1 MKCKKAAVKERG
13 GNADGV
19 SVALAGNPNVGKS
32 TLFNSLTGMH
42 RHTGNWAGKTVS
54 IDSADIRTSL
64 KRYSLV
70 DIPGTYSL
78 LSHSDEEEIARNY
91 ICFGGADI
99 TAVVCDATAL
109 EHSLALVLQICEV
122 TERVIVCV
130 NLVDEAERCGIRI
143 DTDALSELL
152 GVPVVSTVARKRKT
166 LKKFT
171 DALDAFDFEKSPSA
185 VCGVEYPEPVLH
197 AARSVERALDGYRTY
212 GVSRFWLA
220 MRLIEADED
229 MSAEIEE
236 KLKINTHEGEIYSAV
251 CSAREYLFSHGVDS
265 DAFRDVTVGA
275 VTDRA
280 HAIAE
285 AVTEKSCEEP
295 RAKSRRADKILTG
308 RLTAFPIMLLFL
320 GAVLWITLS
329 LANYPSAAL
338 SQAFMYI
345 EEKLLV
351 LFGLCHAPK
360 LLTGAAVYG
369 VYRTTTTVIA
379 VMLPPMVI
387 FFPLFTLLEDSGYLP
402 RVAYNLDR
410 PFSACGACGK
420 QALTMCMGLG
430 CNAVGITG
438 ARIIDSKR
446 ERLLAVLTNSFMPCN
461 GRLPMLMSVVGATF
475 ILFSGSSPSLLV
487 AAVLILLIVL
497 SVCATFLFTFILS
510 RTVLRGERSSFTI
523 ELPPYR
529 RPEFLKVTLNALT
542 TRVAAVLWRAI
553 AVAAPMGLV
562 IFLLS
567 NITFGGIAPV
577 AYAVKLLEPVGQVM
591 GLDGEILLAFV
602 LGLPANEIV
611 LPILVML
618 YTSGGSFGTDI
629 GVSAMSE
636 IFAANGWTLATA
648 VCMTLFALFHWPC
661 STSVITVYKETG
673 SKRYTALAVL
683 LPTLAG
689 MTACFIVNLIF
700 KLL

>member
-1 MKCKKAAVKERG
+1 MTQKAAYEL
-13 GNADGV
+13 
-19 SVALAGNPNVGKS
+19 ALAGNPNVGKS
-32 TLFNSLTGMH
+32 SLFNALTGLH
-42 RHTGNWAGKTVS
+42 QHTGNWPGKTVAVARGEYAFAGACYAVT
-54 IDSADIRTSL
+54 DL
-64 KRYSLV
+64 
-70 DIPGTYSL
+70 PGTYSL
-78 LSHSDEEEIARNY
+78 TGGSEEERIAAEYLRDHAQA
-91 ICFGGADI
+91 CVVA
-99 TAVVCDATAL
+99 VCDATCLAR
-109 EHSLALVLQICEV
+109 SLALALQLMQRCKQ
-122 TERVIVCV
+122 VIVCV
-130 NLVDEAERCGIRI
+130 NLMDEARATGLRLNLQ
-143 DTDALSELL
+143 TLQALL
-152 GVPVVSTVARKRKT
+152 GVPVIGTCASNTEDIR
-166 LKKFT
+166 
-171 DALDAFDFEKSPSA
+171 
-185 VCGVEYPEPVLH
+185 
-197 AARSVERALDGYRTY
+197 
-212 GVSRFWLA
+212 
-220 MRLIEADED
+220 RLRQCI
-229 MSAEIEE
+229 
-236 KLKINTHEGEIYSAV
+236 
-251 CSAREYLFSHGVDS
+251 
-265 DAFRDVTVGA
+265 RDVQEGFV
-275 VTDRA
+275 V
-280 HAIAE
+280 
-285 AVTEKSCEEP
+285 P
-295 RAKSRRADKILTG
+295 RAKLPPWRSVAGCIRYARELADTITTGTSQRRDTRLDRFLTG
-308 RLTAFPIMLLFL
+308 RYTGLGVCAALLF
-320 GAVLWITLS
+320 
-329 LANYPSAAL
+329 
-338 SQAFMYI
+338 
-345 EEKLLV
+345 V
-351 LFGLCHAPK
+351 LFWLTLAGSNK
-360 LLTGAAVYG
+360 LSDVLQAGFDALENVLVDRCASWPPALQGALLQG
-369 VYRTTTTVIA
+369 VYATAARVVA
-379 VMLPPMVI
+379 VMLPPAAI
-387 FFPLFTLLEDSGYLP
+387 FFLLFSLLEDVGYLP
-402 RVAYNLDR
+402 RAAFLADQVFA
-410 PFSACGACGK
+410 PCGTSGR
-420 QALTMCMGLG
+420 QALSMCMGLG

-567 NITFGGIAPV
+567 NVTFGGIAPV

-591 GLDGEILLAFV
+591 GLDGEILFAFV

-636 IFAANGWTLATA
+636 IFAANGWTLATS